1 MIRLVASTGLA
12 ALAAGCTGI
21 GYADPTP
28 SANHGAAAFDEQ
40 LKKTD
45 ALIAGFDPAVA
56 PKWVDPVIWKAS
68 IPEDNAPNADRIALG
83 RKLYFDPKLS
93 KDGTVACATCHDVTR
108 SFTDLRPNSEGIGG
122 KVGRRNAPTTM
133 NAALLTS
140 QFWDGRA
147 ARLEDQAVLPII
159 NSIEMGQP
167 DGNAVVAAI
176 NADPAYAPMF
186 QKAYGRAP
194 TFDDVGRALASFER
208 TLIFIDAP
216 FDRWLRGEA
225 NAISDEAKRGF
236 LLYNGKARCQSC
248 HPLSAAN
255 PLGTDGRFHNVGV
268 SARHQ
273 NFTGLAAKALAVL
286 AKNGST
292 ATIDEL
298 ALGGDTSELGRFVV
312 TRIESDIG
320 SFRTQQIRNVGIT
333 APYMHDGSMTT
344 LWDVMDHYNKG
355 GEPNPYLDGGIEPLA
370 LSETEIDEVVAF
382 MFTLTD
388 RRFADANTRALDAQ
402 RARKGTRPFR
412 NDEIAQRRK
421 ITFTSQPINSQG
433 GAPGGNPPAAPQPT
447 APQPP
452 AGAAPGRTP

>member
-1 MIRLVASTGLA
+1 MIKIVASAGLA
-12 ALAAGCTGI
+12 VLAAGCTGT
-21 GYADPTP
+21 GYAQPTP

-45 ALIAGFDPAVA
+45 ALIAGFDPAVG
-56 PKWVDPVIWKAS
+56 PKWVDPVIWKAL
-68 IPEDNAPNADRIALG
+68 IPEDNAPNAARIALG

-108 SFTDLRPNSEGIGG
+108 SFTDLRPASEGIGG

-176 NADPAYAPMF
+176 NADPTYAPMF
-186 QKAYGRAP
+186 QAAYGRAP
-194 TFDDVGRALASFER
+194 SFDDVGRAIASFER
-208 TLIFIDAP
+208 TLIFLDAP

-225 NAISDEAKRGF
+225 GAISDEAKRGF
-236 LLYNGKARCQSC
+236 VLFNGKARCQTC
-248 HPLSAAN
+248 HQLNAAN
-255 PLGTDGRFHNVGV
+255 PLGVDGRFHNIGV

-273 NFTGLAAKALAVL
+273 DFIALAAKALAIL
-286 AKNGST
+286 AKSGSK

-298 ALGGDTSELGRFVV
+298 ALGSDTSELGRFMV

-320 SFRTQQIRNVGIT
+320 AFRTSQIRNIGIT
-333 APYMHDGSMTT
+333 APYMHDGSLTT

-355 GEPNPYLDGGIEPLA
+355 GEINPYLDGGIEPLA
-370 LSETEIDEVVAF
+370 LSETEIDEVIAF
-382 MFTLTD
+382 LFTLTD
-388 RRFADANTRALDAQ
+388 RRFADANTRALESQ
-402 RARKGTRPFR
+402 RARAKTARPFR
-412 NDEIAQRRK
+412 DEELAQRRK
-421 ITFTSQPINSQG
+421 ISFTSQTPKSP
-433 GAPGGNPPAAPQPT
+433 APAQPAPAQPAPTQPV
-447 APQPP
+447 
-452 AGAAPGRTP
+452 PGSKP